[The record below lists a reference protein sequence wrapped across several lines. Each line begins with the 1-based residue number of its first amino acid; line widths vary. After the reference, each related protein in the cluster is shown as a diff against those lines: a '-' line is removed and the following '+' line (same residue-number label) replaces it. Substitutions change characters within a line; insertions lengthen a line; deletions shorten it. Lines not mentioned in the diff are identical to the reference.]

1 MRLSMTDAIYIN
13 MELTIHAV
21 VATVAI
27 LFYCQKTEELDAL
40 KTQLIELEKDHEQ
53 TKHEVTVQS

>member
-1 MRLSMTDAIYIN
+1 

-40 KTQLIELEKDHEQ
+40 KTQLIELEKDHEELGKDHEQ
-53 TKHEVTVQS
+53 TKHEVIVQS